1 MPSPGRTPPD
11 LEYLKANF
19 FAGLSRYEFLEPI
32 GRGGMA
38 LVLKVRDLELDE
50 VIAMKVLWGSSWT
63 EPEMLLSRFKS
74 EISLNRRIKHPNVCR
89 LHDFGVHAEFPY
101 LTMEWVPGR
110 DFGRV
115 LENDGP
121 LDVARVVQILGK
133 TARGCAAAHDVGVIH
148 RDLKPANLMIRPDDE
163 VSILDFG
170 LARDATK
177 TSARITEVGTTV
189 GTPHYMSPEQVHG
202 GIVDGRSDIY
212 AIGALA
218 YEALAGCHLFTGLTP
233 MSIALKHVEALV
245 PIEPLKDRH
254 VSREL
259 IAIVLR
265 CLRKEPE
272 TRFQSAG
279 ELAQQLETLSRLLAP
294 EAEAPGVR
302 QRNVQTKTH
311 DRSRLLGAIGKEEKP
326 LVLIVDDEPAI
337 RRLLARV
344 VTDAGF
350 SAAEAASGEE
360 SLQFLQTRLADLILM
375 DVLMPGID
383 GFDTVRILKSQSR
396 YAAIPILFMSQLPE
410 RNRVAFASQT
420 GAVAF
425 MPKPLDLEALVGEIR
440 RILSS
445 LTA

>member
-1 MPSPGRTPPD
+1 MLRPGGTAPD

-19 FAGLSRYEFLEPI
+19 FAGLSRYELLEPI
-32 GRGGMA
+32 GQGGMA

-50 VIAMKVLWGSSWT
+50 VIAMKVLWGSAWT
-63 EPEMLLSRFKS
+63 DAEMLLSRFKS
-74 EISLNRRIKHPNVCR
+74 EISLSRRIKHPNVCR
-89 LHDFGVHAEFPY
+89 LHDFGVHANFPY

-110 DFGRV
+110 DFGQV

-121 LDVARVVQILGK
+121 LDAARAIRILGQ
-133 TARGCAAAHDVGVIH
+133 TARGVAAAHDVGVVH

-170 LARDATK
+170 LAREAMGTGP
-177 TSARITEVGTTV
+177 RITDLGTTV
-189 GTPHYMSPEQVHG
+189 GTPRYMSPEQVRG
-202 GIVDGRSDIY
+202 ETVDGRSDIY
-212 AIGALA
+212 AIGVIA
-218 YEALAGCHLFTGLTP
+218 YEALAGCYLFAGSTPLSVARKHLEVP
-233 MSIALKHVEALV
+233 V
-245 PIEPLKDRH
+245 PIEPLKDRR
-254 VSREL
+254 VSPEL

-279 ELAQQLETLSRLLAP
+279 ELAEQLETLSRILAP
-294 EAEAPGVR
+294 ETKAPGVK
-302 QRNVQTKTH
+302 QRNVRTQAH
-311 DRSRLLGAIGKEEKP
+311 DRRRLLETIRRKEKP
-326 LVLIVDDEPAI
+326 LVLIVDDERAI
-337 RRLLARV
+337 RRLLATV
-344 VTDAGF
+344 VADAGF

-360 SLQFLQTRLADLILM
+360 ALQFLQTRLADLILM
-375 DVLMPGID
+375 DVLMPGVD

-425 MPKPLDLEALVGEIR
+425 MPKPLDLEALVGEMR
-440 RILSS
+440 RILSPAS
-445 LTA
+445 